1 MKLFTLT
8 ACVACGA
15 FLAGC
20 SSITMVRTKE
30 MRAVGED
37 VKQNADSTSAA
48 LRAQVDSLHHVI
60 DSLYAQQDLV
70 NKRLKADLS
79 LLAQRVSDESD
90 RNDSRQEEVL
100 YRLDLLLGKSDK
112 ILAKKVVVNGQA
124 VAPMD
129 SASIDAAT
137 AEEMGK
143 IATTAHSD
151 YSRGEY
157 KLAYSGFKQ
166 VYEQVKT
173 GPQAEEALYWMG
185 VCLMDAQQTDKAKKI
200 FAGALETFPDG
211 AKSCQILY
219 KLSSLAAVEGD
230 VAVQKQY
237 LQKLLGEKQ
246 CSETNEFQ
254 QAAETLEGLL
264 NAETT
269 EPKAAAPAPAADAP
283 VAPAK

>member
-30 MRAVGED
+30 MKAVGED

-48 LRAQVDSLHHVI
+48 LLAQVDSLHHVI

-137 AEEMGK
+137 AQEMGK

-157 KLAYSGFKQ
+157 KLAYAGFKQ

-173 GPQAEEALYWMG
+173 GPQAEDALYWMG

-200 FAGALETFPDG
+200 FVGALDAFPDG

-219 KLSSLAAVEGD
+219 KLSTLAETEKDVEL
-230 VAVQKQY
+230 QKQY

-269 EPKAAAPAPAADAP
+269 EPKAEE
-283 VAPAK
+283 KK